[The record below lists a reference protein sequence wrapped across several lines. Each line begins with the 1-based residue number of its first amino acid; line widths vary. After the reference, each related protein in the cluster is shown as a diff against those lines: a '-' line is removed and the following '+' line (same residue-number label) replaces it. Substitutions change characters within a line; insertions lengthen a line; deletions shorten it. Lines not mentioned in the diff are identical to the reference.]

1 METDPTV
8 AAAIAQIAPRLRAAR
23 DRTGISLAA
32 LSRATGISTSTL
44 SRLESGLRKPSLEL
58 LLPVVAALDVPLDAI
73 VTAPRITAPRAPKGA
88 EATDTDTGGRAGVIG
103 GSADKHLPAGA
114 GADSEALDPVVP
126 QQPDAKPGRVLI
138 PLSRHPAEPRAYKLT
153 IPAHD
158 TTPYPRSHP
167 GHEWLY
173 VLRGQLRVRL
183 GEHDFTMTAGE
194 AAEFDCRIPH
204 WFGATGRDGVEV
216 LSLFGRHGA
225 RIHTRTRSR

>member
-1 METDPTV
+1 MHTDPTV

-58 LLPVVAALDVPLDAI
+58 LLPVVAALDIPLDAI
-73 VTAPRITAPRAPKGA
+73 VAAPRISEPRIPEGGEMADGGTASEVIDPR
-88 EATDTDTGGRAGVIG
+88 
-103 GSADKHLPAGA
+103 
-114 GADSEALDPVVP
+114 VP
-126 QQPDAKPGRVLI
+126 QRPDARQGRVLI

-183 GEHDFTMTAGE
+183 GEHDFVMAAGE

-216 LSLFGRHGA
+216 LSLFGKHGA